1 MSTGLNETE
10 SKNRLRFQKLSHR
23 LKKIHV
29 DVVHRIRADGAIDK
43 ISSVTPE
50 TGIKGCFFQD
60 ELENCKDL
68 ITSSTF
74 KRFYYDMW
82 PLVQSQAE
90 LVHHLPTVISKLD
103 NAITTAEVSDKVV
116 FVQLLCVLTR
126 DVNEELYAH
135 FHKIMSTL
143 IKQVE
148 PMAHNLNG
156 GAPTPEVCAKLF
168 ECISLLIK

>member
-1 MSTGLNETE
+1 
-10 SKNRLRFQKLSHR
+10 
-23 LKKIHV
+23 
-29 DVVHRIRADGAIDK
+29 
-43 ISSVTPE
+43 
-50 TGIKGCFFQD
+50 
-60 ELENCKDL
+60 
-68 ITSSTF
+68 
-74 KRFYYDMW
+74 MW